1 MFIRNAWYDAA
12 WADEVA
18 DTPLARRI
26 CGDAVVL
33 FRDKQG
39 KAAALLDMCCH
50 RGAPLSIGKVTD
62 LGIECGYHGL
72 TFDCAGT
79 CVRIPGQE
87 QIPARA
93 RVRSFPLVE
102 QDGFLWIWMGEAAK
116 ADTSSIV
123 RYPWHNDA
131 TNWPHKHTLY
141 PVKGAAMLM
150 VDNLMDLT
158 HLGYVHTS
166 TIGGNPM
173 THVEAKMDTVRTPLG
188 IKFTRWMLN
197 SVPPPT
203 YVKAS
208 GFTGRIDRA
217 QQFEFIAPGSII
229 QLSAADEAGAFKDG
243 LPENCKLQFRL
254 FHGLTPETETTCHYF
269 WSTANGF
276 RPNDPAATEQLF
288 QEIAGAFMED
298 MAVVQGQQARLTELG
313 EDALVDIVSDAARI
327 HMRRVVDRL
336 LAEEHQAMAAE

>member
-1 MFIRNAWYDAA
+1 
-12 WADEVA
+12 
-18 DTPLARRI
+18 
-26 CGDAVVL
+26 
-33 FRDKQG
+33 
-39 KAAALLDMCCH
+39 
-50 RGAPLSIGKVTD
+50 
-62 LGIECGYHGL
+62 
-72 TFDCAGT
+72 
-79 CVRIPGQE
+79 
-87 QIPARA
+87 
-93 RVRSFPLVE
+93 
-102 QDGFLWIWMGEAAK
+102 
-116 ADTSSIV
+116 
-123 RYPWHNDA
+123 
-131 TNWPHKHTLY
+131 
-141 PVKGAAMLM
+141 
-150 VDNLMDLT
+150 
-158 HLGYVHTS
+158 
-166 TIGGNPM
+166 
-173 THVEAKMDTVRTPLG
+173 MDTVRTPLG

-336 LAEEHQAMAAE
+336 LAEENHALAAE